1 MATSAATT
9 SPACRLSATCT
20 PLSRWAPASPWNRG
34 SRAPAAASKGSL
46 AVIGDSTFLHSG
58 LTGLLNAVHQRTNVT
73 VLIQD
78 NRITAMTG
86 GQTNPGNEQ
95 TLAGVETK
103 PVDLAAICQRPRG
116 RAHRRSSTPT
126 TTKRASTAL
135 KAGLAYDGPA
145 VLITNRPCVLFPRKL
160 GADGVFA
167 VDEELCN
174 ACQQCMKL
182 GCPSLHHTDAVYK
195 SRHKVEI
202 DASTCT
208 GCSLCAQL
216 CKTGRDRKAGEA

>member
-1 MATSAATT
+1 M
-9 SPACRLSATCT
+9 
-20 PLSRWAPASPWNRG
+20 
-34 SRAPAAASKGSL
+34 
-46 AVIGDSTFLHSG
+46 
-58 LTGLLNAVHQRTNVT
+58 HQRTNVT

-78 NRITAMTG
+78 NSITAMTG
-86 GQTNPGNEQ
+86 GQTNPGNER
-95 TLAGVETK
+95 TLAGAETK
-103 PVDLAAICQRPRG
+103 PVDLAAICKALGVEYIDIVDPYDYE
-116 RAHRRSSTPT
+116 ACL
-126 TTKRASTAL
+126 TAL

-160 GADGVFA
+160 GADGVYE

-182 GCPSLHHTDAVYK
+182 GCPSLHHTDAVYRK
-195 SRHKVEI
+195 RHKVEI

-216 CKTGRDRKAGEA
+216 CKPGAIVKAGEA